1 MIVAIVLIGFWVG
14 AALYFKNKSDDL
26 SIALKFSDE
35 RLKLFYEEIRKL
47 QEEIRRLKRE
57 QNKDTKS
64 KPHTANPDSSYFHN
78 IQSITELKK
87 QYRNL
92 AKKHHPDIANDNGEK
107 MQQIND
113 EYNKIYKKF
122 KEANNDRR

>member
-1 MIVAIVLIGFWVG
+1 MVAAIVFIAFWVG
-14 AALYFKNKSDDL
+14 AALYFKDKSDNL
-26 SIALKFSDE
+26 SVELESSNE
-35 RLKLFYEEIRKL
+35 RLKLFYEEIRRL

-78 IQSITELKK
+78 IQSIAELKK

-92 AKKHHPDIANDNGEK
+92 AKKYHPDITNDNGEK
-107 MQQIND
+107 MRQIND
-113 EYNKIYKKF
+113 EYNKIYKRF
-122 KEANNDRR
+122 KEDNNDR